1 MRSRLLMS
9 AIAGITATGLAFAAP
24 TTSSNNTTLST
35 QQVQQIVHDY
45 LLNNPQIL
53 VEMSQ
58 KLQQQQNQQMQQ
70 IQQKAQQTIP
80 GIASQLFNANT
91 SPVTGNP
98 KGTVTLV
105 EFFDYQCPHCK
116 DMTEILDNLTQKDS
130 NLRVVYKEFP
140 IFGANSQYAA
150 KAALAAGQQGKY
162 VEFHTALMQAADP
175 ITPDQVNAIAKNLG
189 LNMDQWQKDMASAA
203 ITQEL
208 NANVKLAQ
216 QLQLMGTPA
225 FVVSNTA
232 NPEQSVLIPGGT
244 TEEVLQGLINQ
255 ANAGK
260 LDTSMTS

>member
-1 MRSRLLMS
+1 MRSRVFMS
-9 AIAGITATGLAFAAP
+9 AMAGITATGLAFAAP
-24 TTSSNNTTLST
+24 ATNSNLTQQQQ

-58 KLQQQQNQQMQQ
+58 KLQQQQMQQMQK

-80 GIASQLFNANT
+80 GIASQLFNTTT
-91 SPVTGNP
+91 SPVVGNP
-98 KGTVTLV
+98 KGSVTVV

-116 DMTEILDNLTQKDS
+116 DMAGIMDNLTQKDS
-130 NLRVVYKEFP
+130 NVRVIYKEFP

-150 KAALAAGQQGKY
+150 KGALAAAQQGKY
-162 VEFHTALMQAADP
+162 IEFHNALMQAADP
-175 ITPDQVNAIAKNLG
+175 ITPDQVNDIAKNLN
-189 LNMDQWQKDMASAA
+189 LNMSQWQKDMGSNA

-208 NANVKLAQ
+208 NTNVKLAQ

-225 FVVSNTA
+225 FIVSNTA

-255 ANAGK
+255 ANSGK
-260 LDTSMTS
+260 FDTSTTS